1 MDSEA
6 FSVRRLELRAFDLSD
21 RTIRRGEASAVRRIE
36 RWRQRA
42 FMIVQCAVTAGLAWL
57 IASRLLGHEVPYFAA
72 AAAILVL
79 GVAYGQR
86 LRRGVNVAIGV
97 TLGVALGDLWLVL
110 FGAGVW
116 QVVLVCAIAMS
127 LATLIGAS
135 ALMTTQAGAQSIAVL
150 VMAPSPI
157 YGFER
162 WLDAVIGSA
171 LALLVATVA
180 PSGPLRKPGEVAAK
194 VVAGMAETLE
204 AAADALAAKDEHAAS
219 AVLDRVQATEK
230 DLATFDVAA
239 AEGLE
244 VVRHSPFRRRQLGL
258 AIALSDLH
266 EPLDHAS
273 RNLRVLVRRC
283 VVAVWRG
290 DQVPEAYQDLIRR
303 LAEASRLIA
312 KELAEHR
319 LPAAARDQLREIAET
334 SAHLPLTQS
343 MSAVVILAQ
352 TRSIVADMM
361 QLTGIEYADARE
373 LIPTWT
379 EPTC

>member
-86 LRRGVNVAIGV
+86 LRRGVDVAIGV

-266 EPLDHAS
+266 EPLDHGS

>member
-21 RTIRRGEASAVRRIE
+21 RTVRRGEASAVRRIE

-57 IASRLLGHEVPYFAA
+57 IASLLLGHEVPYFAA

-86 LRRGVNVAIGV
+86 LRRGVDVAIGV

-127 LATLIGAS
+127 LATLVGAGP
-135 ALMTTQAGAQSIAVL
+135 LITTQAGANSIAVL

-162 WLDAVIGSA
+162 WLDAVIGST

-204 AAADALAAKDEHAAS
+204 GAADALAANDEHAAS
-219 AVLDRVQATEK
+219 AVLDQVQATEK
-230 DLATFDVAA
+230 ALATFDVVA

-244 VVRHSPFRRRQLGL
+244 VVRYSPFRRRQLGL

-290 DQVPEAYQDLIRR
+290 DQVPKAYQDLIRR

-319 LPAAARDQLREIAET
+319 LPTAARDQLREVAET
-334 SAHLPLTQS
+334 SAHLALTES

-361 QLTGIEYADARE
+361 QLTGIEYGDARE
-373 LIPTWT
+373 LIPDMD
-379 EPTC
+379 

>member
-6 FSVRRLELRAFDLSD
+6 SSLQRVRLRAFDLSD

-42 FMIVQCAVTAGLAWL
+42 FMIVQCSVTAGLAWF
-57 IASRLLGHEVPYFAA
+57 IAVLLLGHEVPYFAA

-86 LRRGVNVAIGV
+86 LRRGVDVAIGV
-97 TLGVALGDLWLVL
+97 TLGVALGDLWFVL

-127 LATLIGAS
+127 LATLVGAGP
-135 ALMTTQAGAQSIAVL
+135 LMTTQAGAQSIAVL

-162 WLDAVIGSA
+162 GLDAVIGCT

-194 VVAGMAETLE
+194 VVAGMAETLD
-204 AAADALAAKDEHAAS
+204 AAANALAAKDEAAAS
-219 AVLDRVQATEK
+219 AVLDRARAAEK
-230 DLATFDVAA
+230 DLTAFDVAA

-244 VVRHSPFRRRQLGL
+244 VVRHSPFRRRQLHL
-258 AIALSDLH
+258 AVALSDLQV
-266 EPLDHAS
+266 PLDSAS

-283 VVAVWRG
+283 AIAVWRG
-290 DQVPEAYQDLIRR
+290 DDVPMAYQDLVRR
-303 LAEASRLIA
+303 LAEACRFIA
-312 KELAEHR
+312 HEFSEHR
-319 LPAAARDQLREIAET
+319 LPTAARDQLREVAEA
-334 SAHLPLTQS
+334 SGHLQLTHS
-343 MSAVVILAQ
+343 LSAVMILAQ
-352 TRSIVADMM
+352 TRSMAADLMELAGM
-361 QLTGIEYADARE
+361 TYGEARE
-373 LIPTWT
+373 HLPDLD
-379 EPTC
+379 

>member
-6 FSVRRLELRAFDLSD
+6 SSLQRVRLRAFDLSD

-42 FMIVQCAVTAGLAWL
+42 FMILQCSVTAGLAWF
-57 IASRLLGHEVPYFAA
+57 IAVLLLGHEVPYFAA

-86 LRRGVNVAIGV
+86 LRRGVDVAIGV
-97 TLGVALGDLWLVL
+97 TLGVALGDLWFVL

-116 QVVLVCAIAMS
+116 QVVLICAIAMS
-127 LATLIGAS
+127 LATLVGAS
-135 ALMTTQAGAQSIAVL
+135 PLMTTQAGAQSIAVL

-162 WLDAVIGSA
+162 GLDAVIGCT

-194 VVAGMAETLE
+194 VVAGMAETLD
-204 AAADALAAKDEHAAS
+204 AAADALAAKDEAAAS
-219 AVLDRVQATEK
+219 AVLERARAAEK
-230 DLATFDVAA
+230 DLTAFDVAA

-244 VVRHSPFRRRQLGL
+244 VVRHSPFRRKQLHL
-258 AIALSDLH
+258 AVALSDLQV
-266 EPLDHAS
+266 PLDSAS

-283 VVAVWRG
+283 AIAAWRG
-290 DQVPEAYQDLIRR
+290 VDVPMAYQDLVRR
-303 LAEASRLIA
+303 LAEACRFIA
-312 KELAEHR
+312 HEFSEHR
-319 LPAAARDQLREIAET
+319 LPTAARDQLREIAEA
-334 SAHLPLTQS
+334 SGHLQLTHS
-343 MSAVVILAQ
+343 LSAVTILAQ
-352 TRSIVADMM
+352 TRSMAADLMELAGM
-361 QLTGIEYADARE
+361 TYGEARE
-373 LIPTWT
+373 QLPDLD
-379 EPTC
+379 

>member
-1 MDSEA
+1 MATACLHDRP
-6 FSVRRLELRAFDLSD
+6 VR
-21 RTIRRGEASAVRRIE
+21 
-36 RWRQRA
+36 
-42 FMIVQCAVTAGLAWL
+42 VTAGLAWL
-57 IASRLLGHEVPYFAA
+57 IASLLLGHEVPYFAA

-86 LRRGVNVAIGV
+86 LRRGVDVAIGV

-127 LATLIGAS
+127 LATLVGAGP
-135 ALMTTQAGAQSIAVL
+135 LITTQAGANSIAVL

-162 WLDAVIGSA
+162 WTDAAIGST

-194 VVAGMAETLE
+194 VVAGMADTLQ

-239 AEGLE
+239 AEGLD
-244 VVRHSPFRRRQLGL
+244 VVRHS
-258 AIALSDLH
+258 LSAD
-266 EPLDHAS
+266 DNWA
-273 RNLRVLVRRC
+273 
-283 VVAVWRG
+283 W
-290 DQVPEAYQDLIRR
+290 
-303 LAEASRLIA
+303 
-312 KELAEHR
+312 
-319 LPAAARDQLREIAET
+319 
-334 SAHLPLTQS
+334 QS
-343 MSAVVILAQ
+343 HCP
-352 TRSIVADMM
+352 TCTCRSILPSATFGYWSGGVLSNM
-361 QLTGIEYADARE
+361 AR
-373 LIPTWT
+373 
-379 EPTC
+379 

>member
-6 FSVRRLELRAFDLSD
+6 FSLQRVKLRAFDLSD

-57 IASRLLGHEVPYFAA
+57 IASMLLGHEVPYFAA

-86 LRRGVNVAIGV
+86 LRRGVDVAIGV

-127 LATLIGAS
+127 LATLVGAGP
-135 ALMTTQAGAQSIAVL
+135 LITTQAGANSIAVL

-162 WLDAVIGSA
+162 WLDAVIGST

-204 AAADALAAKDEHAAS
+204 GAADALAANDEHAAS
-219 AVLDRVQATEK
+219 AVLDQVQATEK
-230 DLATFDVAA
+230 ALATFDVVA

-244 VVRHSPFRRRQLGL
+244 VVRYSPFRRRQLGL
-258 AIALSDLH
+258 AIALADLH

-290 DQVPEAYQDLIRR
+290 DQVPKAYQDLIRR

-319 LPAAARDQLREIAET
+319 LPTAARDQLREVAET
-334 SAHLPLTQS
+334 SAHLALTES

-361 QLTGIEYADARE
+361 QLTGIEYGDARE
-373 LIPTWT
+373 LIPDMD
-379 EPTC
+379 

>member
-1 MDSEA
+1 M
-6 FSVRRLELRAFDLSD
+6 RRLELRAFDLSE

-42 FMIVQCAVTAGLAWL
+42 FLIAQCAVTAGLAWL
-57 IASRLLGHEVPYFAA
+57 IASLLLGHKVPYFAA

-79 GVAYGQR
+79 GMAYGQR
-86 LRRGVNVAIGV
+86 LRRGVDVAIGV

-127 LATLIGAS
+127 LATLVGAGP
-135 ALMTTQAGAQSIAVL
+135 LITTQAGANSIAVL

-157 YGFER
+157 YGFDR
-162 WLDAVIGSA
+162 WTDAVIGST

-194 VVAGMAETLE
+194 VVAGMADTLE
-204 AAADALAAKDEHAAS
+204 AAADALAGKDEHAAS
-219 AVLDRVQATEK
+219 AALDRVQATEK

-266 EPLDHAS
+266 QPLDSAV
-273 RNLRVLVRRC
+273 RNLRILVRRC
-283 VVAVWRG
+283 VVAIWRG
-290 DQVPEAYQDLIRR
+290 DEVPVAYQDLVRR
-303 LAEASRLIA
+303 LAEACRFIA
-312 KELAEHR
+312 HEFMEHR
-319 LPAAARDQLREIAET
+319 LPTTAKDRLREIAEA
-334 SAHLPLTQS
+334 SAHLQLTHS
-343 MSAVVILAQ
+343 ISAVVILAQ
-352 TRSIVADMM
+352 IRSIVTDLME
-361 QLTGIEYADARE
+361 LTGMEYAEARE
-373 LIPTWT
+373 LIPGMD
-379 EPTC
+379 

>member
-21 RTIRRGEASAVRRIE
+21 RTVRRGEASAVRRIE

-57 IASRLLGHEVPYFAA
+57 IASLLLGHEVPYFAA

-86 LRRGVNVAIGV
+86 LRRGVDVAIGV

-127 LATLIGAS
+127 LATLVGAGP
-135 ALMTTQAGAQSIAVL
+135 LITTQAGANSIAVL

-162 WLDAVIGSA
+162 WLDAVIGST

-204 AAADALAAKDEHAAS
+204 GAADALAANDEHAAS
-219 AVLDRVQATEK
+219 AVLDQVQATEK
-230 DLATFDVAA
+230 ALATFDVVA

-244 VVRHSPFRRRQLGL
+244 VVRYSPFRRRQLGL
-258 AIALSDLH
+258 AIALADLH

-290 DQVPEAYQDLIRR
+290 DQVPKAYQDLIRR

-319 LPAAARDQLREIAET
+319 LPTAARDQLREVAET
-334 SAHLPLTQS
+334 SAHLPLTES

-361 QLTGIEYADARE
+361 QLTGIEYGDARE
-373 LIPTWT
+373 LIPDMD
-379 EPTC
+379 

>member
-57 IASRLLGHEVPYFAA
+57 IASLLLGHEVPYFAA

-86 LRRGVNVAIGV
+86 LRRGVDVAIGV

-127 LATLIGAS
+127 LATLVGAGP
-135 ALMTTQAGAQSIAVL
+135 LITTQAGANSIAVL

-162 WLDAVIGSA
+162 WLDAVIGST

-204 AAADALAAKDEHAAS
+204 AAADALAANDEHAAS
-219 AVLDRVQATEK
+219 AVLDQVQATEK
-230 DLATFDVAA
+230 ALATFDVVA

-244 VVRHSPFRRRQLGL
+244 VVRYSPFRRRQLGL
-258 AIALSDLH
+258 AIALADLH

-319 LPAAARDQLREIAET
+319 LPTAARDQLREIAET
-334 SAHLPLTQS
+334 SAHLSLTES
-343 MSAVVILAQ
+343 MSAVVSLAQ
-352 TRSIVADMM
+352 TRSMVADMM

-373 LIPTWT
+373 LIPDMD
-379 EPTC
+379 